1 MAAPN
6 HTSIFAY
13 FLYGFLG
20 SPAIKSLELIDCFF
34 CLIFEDIFNLSWRIM
49 KKRLFFD
56 NILLFNVLFQIEK
69 LIIENIIIF
78 RKKTINFLHFS
89 SVLAIRM
96 SLETRMR
103 ILEAICSCI
112 WWSIV
117 SLYFYVWLDLF
128 HNSLCENRRTFSNIL
143 LEVFFHELSSWFS
156 CNCCH
161 IDRTC
166 LIKFLF

>member
-1 MAAPN
+1 
-6 HTSIFAY
+6 
-13 FLYGFLG
+13 
-20 SPAIKSLELIDCFF
+20 
-34 CLIFEDIFNLSWRIM
+34 M

-112 WWSIV
+112 
-117 SLYFYVWLDLF
+117 
-128 HNSLCENRRTFSNIL
+128 
-143 LEVFFHELSSWFS
+143 
-156 CNCCH
+156 
-161 IDRTC
+161 
-166 LIKFLF
+166 